1 MRRRTPSFWNKFSFA
16 WIFHCPFFVYNCL
29 NRQKN
34 RLLRFD
40 CVTSTPTFKMGFIT
54 FPYNFMFII
63 FKKFILCK
71 YFTIEKFY
79 ILNALLIS
87 LLQLKLI
94 KTLFYKISLFS
105 YILTPEITYNCCPA
119 RVTTM
124 VVDIMAPSLCLIRSH
139 KKKIES
145 SPSMIFPQGIET
157 LRYYESAAICTHNL

>member
-29 NRQKN
+29 NRKKN

-40 CVTSTPTFKMGFIT
+40 CVTSTPTFKMGCIT

-63 FKKFILCK
+63 FKKFVLCK
-71 YFTIEKFY
+71 YFTNEKLY

-94 KTLFYKISLFS
+94 KKLFYKISLFS

-119 RVTTM
+119 SKATWTRCNLDTIVKGCVKFYNRV
-124 VVDIMAPSLCLIRSH
+124 C
-139 KKKIES
+139 E
-145 SPSMIFPQGIET
+145 
-157 LRYYESAAICTHNL
+157 

>member
-29 NRQKN
+29 NRKKN

-40 CVTSTPTFKMGFIT
+40 CVTSTPTFKMGCIT

-63 FKKFILCK
+63 FKKFVLCK
-71 YFTIEKFY
+71 YFTNEKFY

-94 KTLFYKISLFS
+94 KKLFYKISLFS

-119 RVTTM
+119 VYPLIF
-124 VVDIMAPSLCLIRSH
+124 DICVEYSI
-139 KKKIES
+139 
-145 SPSMIFPQGIET
+145 
-157 LRYYESAAICTHNL
+157 